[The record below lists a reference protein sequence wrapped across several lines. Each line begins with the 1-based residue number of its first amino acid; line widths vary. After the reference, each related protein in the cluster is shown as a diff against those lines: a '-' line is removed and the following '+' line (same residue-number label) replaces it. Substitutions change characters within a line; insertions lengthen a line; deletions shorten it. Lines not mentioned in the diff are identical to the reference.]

1 MEGIRWR
8 ERSSMRAS
16 FFHDIHAKCQLFNA
30 VAEESMWKIY
40 KVLALKPDVNW
51 RNPKWVR

>member
-1 MEGIRWR
+1 
-8 ERSSMRAS
+8 MRAS